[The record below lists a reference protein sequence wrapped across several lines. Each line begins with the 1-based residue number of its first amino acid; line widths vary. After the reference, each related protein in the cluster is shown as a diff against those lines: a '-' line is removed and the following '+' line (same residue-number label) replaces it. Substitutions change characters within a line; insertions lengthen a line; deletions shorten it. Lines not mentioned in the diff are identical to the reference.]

1 VHTCHEHLGHEEAWR
16 SCLLTTLLPWGR
28 WPVQAFRTAVDAT
41 ILHPITTRELGFQEA
56 LTKLVLHDTRLGDA
70 RLSRNV
76 NNWLGIP
83 EARQRLLQW
92 LSRTDINFFF
102 EHVLPDGT
110 DPHGR
115 KAFWLRY
122 VSRVL
127 MSRPLLNRDD
137 EVRLR
142 VTMQSQQEQM
152 GHRGHVRGRESSA
165 FLLDFGPIVV
175 VEFSRVGNACY
186 LYEKPNSEKVI
197 PDFWSPEPFTIYGLK
212 NRILAAETIG
222 HGGRWQTNLGHLL
235 ARYGIRPG

>member
-1 VHTCHEHLGHEEAWR
+1 M
-16 SCLLTTLLPWGR
+16 
-28 WPVQAFRTAVDAT
+28 
-41 ILHPITTRELGFQEA
+41 
-56 LTKLVLHDTRLGDA
+56 
-70 RLSRNV
+70 
-76 NNWLGIP
+76 
-83 EARQRLLQW
+83 
-92 LSRTDINFFF
+92 DINFFF

-142 VTMQSQQEQM
+142 VTMQSQHEQM
-152 GHRGHVRGRESSA
+152 GHCGHVRGRESSA

-175 VEFSRVGNACY
+175 VEFSRVNNACY

-222 HGGRWQTNLGHLL
+222 HGGRCEAYPIVKTKMSEN
-235 ARYGIRPG
+235 